1 MRRMIRRYLPKSTEE
16 LIRWY
21 ERYISPLSL
30 IAGFLADNLV
40 LLRRVDLLQSNLL
53 LIFYL
58 TLSMTGI
65 IAINMIEAGRWKH
78 RWVIAV
84 APFIPI
90 VVQFAFGGL
99 FSGFLSLYSR
109 SASFALSWIFVLVL
123 AFLLLGNERFRKLYI
138 RLSFQLPLYF
148 TVLFSFFA
156 FFLPVI
162 FKSIG
167 PWMFVTSG
175 LSAVAVITGF
185 YFLIQYL
192 VPEVALPQRA
202 RITRAVAIIYVVF
215 NILYFS
221 NAIPPLPLALKE
233 AGVYH
238 KVTRIG
244 TEYQLAAEPQT
255 WYQPFLLSNPV
266 FHYTKGE
273 SAWVF
278 SAVFAPT
285 GLSTT
290 LIHEWQRYDT
300 GTKQWITTD
309 TLRFAINGG
318 RDGGYRGYSIK
329 SGITDGKWRVNVKT
343 QYGQIIGRIAFT
355 AMQVPMAEATI
366 TVTQ

>member
-1 MRRMIRRYLPKSTEE
+1 MTGMIRRYLPKSTEE
-16 LIRWY
+16 LIHWY

-30 IAGFLADNLV
+30 IAGFFADNLV

-65 IAINMIEAGRWKH
+65 IVINLIEAGRWKH
-78 RWVIAV
+78 RWVLAV

-90 VVQFAFGGL
+90 VIQFAFGGL

-109 SASFALSWIFVLVL
+109 SAAFALSWIFVLAL
-123 AFLLLGNERFRKLYI
+123 AALLLGNERFRKLYV
-138 RLSFQLPLYF
+138 RLSFQMPLYF
-148 TVLFSFFA
+148 TVLFAFLA
-156 FFLPVI
+156 FFLPVV
-162 FKSIG
+162 FRAIG
-167 PWMFVTSG
+167 PWMFVASG
-175 LSAVAVITGF
+175 LTALALITLL
-185 YFLIQYL
+185 YLLIQYL
-192 VPEVALPQRA
+192 VPEVARPQRP
-202 RITRAVAIIYVVF
+202 RVIRAIAIIYIVF

-233 AGVYH
+233 SGVYH

-244 TEYQLAAEPQT
+244 TEYQLAAEPQA
-255 WYQPFLLSNPV
+255 WYQPFLFKNTE
-266 FHYTKGE
+266 FHYVKGE
-273 SAWVF
+273 SAWVY

-290 LIHEWQRYDT
+290 LIHEWQRYDAAQ
-300 GTKQWITTD
+300 KAWITTD

-329 SGITDGKWRVNVKT
+329 SGITPGKWRVNVRT
-343 QYGQIIGRIAFT
+343 QYGQIIGRITFT
-355 AMQVPMAEATI
+355 AVEVAEDGSTI
-366 TVTQ
+366 TIVH

>member
-1 MRRMIRRYLPKSTEE
+1 MIRRYLPKSTEE
-16 LIRWY
+16 LIQWY

-30 IAGFLADNLV
+30 IAGFVADNLV
-40 LLRRVDLLQSNLL
+40 LLRRVDLLKSNLL

-58 TLSMTGI
+58 MLSMCGI
-65 IAINMIEAGRWKH
+65 IAINLIEAGRFKQ
-78 RWVIAV
+78 RWVLAV

-90 VVQFAFGGL
+90 VIQFAFGGL

-123 AFLLLGNERFRKLYI
+123 AFLLLGNERFRKLYV
-138 RLSFQLPLYF
+138 RLSFQIPLYF
-148 TVLFSFFA
+148 TVLLSFFA

-162 FKSIG
+162 FRSIG
-167 PWMFVTSG
+167 PWMFVASG
-175 LSAVAVITGF
+175 LSAIVVITGL

-192 VPEVALPQRA
+192 VPEVALPQRM
-202 RITRAVAIIYVVF
+202 RIARAVAVIYVVF

-221 NAIPPLPLALKE
+221 NAIPPLPLALKD

-244 TEYQLAAEPQT
+244 TEYQLIAEPVP
-255 WYQPFLLSNPV
+255 WYQPFIFSKTI

-278 SAVFAPT
+278 SAVFAPS

-290 LIHEWQRYDT
+290 LVHEWQRYDT
-300 GTKQWITTD
+300 TAKQWVTTD
-309 TLRFAINGG
+309 TLRVPINGG

-329 SGITDGKWRVNVKT
+329 SGITDGQWRINVKT
-343 QYGQIIGRIAFT
+343 QYGQIIGRITFT
-355 AMQVPMAEATI
+355 AVAVPSAPTVV